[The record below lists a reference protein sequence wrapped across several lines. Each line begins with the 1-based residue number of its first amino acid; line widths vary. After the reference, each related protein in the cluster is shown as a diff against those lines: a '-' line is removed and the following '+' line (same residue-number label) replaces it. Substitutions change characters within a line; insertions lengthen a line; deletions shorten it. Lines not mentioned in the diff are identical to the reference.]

1 MTRVQESGALPL
13 HFKMQDISVSE
24 LVRLKSTQDMCI
36 NPISNTYSI
45 TTSNFWISK
54 ICQTLISSPQ
64 DFLVNLLALMANA
77 KDSRTAEVT
86 YFNTLLELSNA
97 NALSTCSLRIPQHYS
112 TMTTEPHSGKYYKP
126 FGKMGIMHNGKLLTA
141 NISSHK
147 IEEGST
153 LSQVL
158 QKRVRQRYFLSHTFL
173 KQIHKQLRE
182 EADPN
187 RSILKKKGVNRDK
200 RKRSNSPI
208 LKESTGS

>member
-1 MTRVQESGALPL
+1 MHS
-13 HFKMQDISVSE
+13 KMQDINALE
-24 LVRLKSTQDMCI
+24 LARLKSMQDMCTS
-36 NPISNTYSI
+36 PILSTYSI

-77 KDSRTAEVT
+77 KASRTAEVT

-97 NALSTCSLRIPQHYS
+97 NALSTCSLKIPQHYS

-126 FGKMGIMHNGKLLTA
+126 FGKTGMMHNGKLLTA
-141 NISSHK
+141 TISSHK

-173 KQIHKQLRE
+173 KQIHKQLHKE
-182 EADPN
+182 QDPN
-187 RSILKKKGVNRDK
+187 RFILKKKGVNRGQ
-200 RKRSNSPI
+200 RKRTNSPY
-208 LKESTGS
+208 LKESSGS

>member
-1 MTRVQESGALPL
+1 MRVQESVALPL
-13 HFKMQDISVSE
+13 HSKTQDTNASE
-24 LVRLKSTQDMCI
+24 LAKLKSTQDMCTS
-36 NPISNTYSI
+36 PILNTYSI

-64 DFLVNLLALMANA
+64 DFLVNLLALMVNA
-77 KDSRTAEVT
+77 KDLRTAEVT
-86 YFNTLLELSNA
+86 YFNTLLELSNS

-112 TMTTEPHSGKYYKP
+112 TMTTAARSGKYCKP

-182 EADPN
+182 EQDPN
-187 RSILKKKGVNRDK
+187 RCILKKKGVNRGQ
-200 RKRSNSPI
+200 RKRSNSPY
-208 LKESTGS
+208 LKENTGS